1 MALLK
6 SNTIIYGTANVQ
18 SLLTVG
24 SLLSTGNVVISSSAN
39 GITFG
44 DGTRQITS
52 GLSAKSTSVFTTG
65 SAATY
70 TAPTNTQ
77 WVKVTVVGPGGNGG
91 AATGSRSAGGGGGA
105 VAIKWLL
112 MSAGQTLSYTV
123 GTASGTASSVS
134 SGTLTITTISAG
146 SGNNGTSTTYS
157 TGATAGGNG
166 GTASGGDVNITGGQ
180 GGTSYGSG
188 TTVTTNFGGKGGD
201 CPGFGSGGPAL
212 AMLATG
218 GLQGQG
224 FGAGGGGAHGNAT
237 SAAGRG
243 GVIIFEAF

>member
-65 SAATY
+65 AVATY

-91 AATGSRSAGGGGGA
+91 AATGARATGGGGGA
-105 VAIKWLL
+105 VSIKWLL
-112 MSAGQTLSYTV
+112 MSEGQTLTYSV
-123 GTASGTASSVS
+123 GNAAGSASTVS

-146 SGNNGTSTTYS
+146 SGTNGTSTAYATS
-157 TGATAGGNG
+157 ITAGGAG
-166 GTASGGDVNITGGQ
+166 GAASGGDVNITGGQ
-180 GGTSYGSG
+180 GGYSYGSG
-188 TTVTTNFGGKGGD
+188 TTVTTNFGGKGG
-201 CPGFGSGGPAL
+201 GK
-212 AMLATG
+212 
-218 GLQGQG
+218 
-224 FGAGGGGAHGNAT
+224 GGGNSKTEEEKFDALM
-237 SAAGRG
+237 RKKK
-243 GVIIFEAF
+243 

>member
-18 SLLTVG
+18 GQLTVG
-24 SLLSTGNVVISSSAN
+24 SLSTTGNIVLSSITS

-52 GLSAKSTSVFTTG
+52 GLIAKSTSVFTTG
-65 SAATY
+65 SVATY

-91 AATGSRSAGGGGGA
+91 AAAAARATGGGGGA

-123 GTASGTASSVS
+123 GTASGTASTVS

-146 SGNNGTSTTYS
+146 SGTNGTSTTYATS
-157 TGATAGGNG
+157 ITAGGAG
-166 GTASGGDVNITGGQ
+166 GVASGGDVNITGGQ
-180 GGTSYGSG
+180 GGYSYGSS

-212 AMLATG
+212 ALVATAG
-218 GLQGQG
+218 VQGNG
-224 FGAGGGGAHGNAT
+224 PGAGGGGAHGNAT
-237 SAAGRG
+237 GALGRG
-243 GVIIFEAF
+243 GIIIFEAF